1 MLEYCVYAPAQSL
14 ELRLMTAET
23 TSGRFMVKQNW
34 AAHLN
39 WRHNIVLLQNKENLL
54 ELTAPHKLNWV
65 EFPFHLF
72 ICFVK
77 YSAYLFIL
85 DYEFFFFYKLHTP
98 IFLKPSTYF
107 SSLDPWFEIEDT
119 GKCFLTLSHARRI
132 IYWREFVVLEIIKRV
147 IFVLLDK
154 VWWSA
159 ARRRRWMDEVLLTD
173 Y

>member
-1 MLEYCVYAPAQSL
+1 MLEYCVYVPAQSL

-72 ICFVK
+72 ICFIK

-85 DYEFFFFYKLHTP
+85 DYEFFFFINYIRLFSLNHQP
-98 IFLKPSTYF
+98 IFQVWTRGLKSKTLGSVF
-107 SSLDPWFEIEDT
+107 WHWVTHVALFIE
-119 GKCFLTLSHARRI
+119 GNLLC
-132 IYWREFVVLEIIKRV
+132 WRLQRE